1 MPLWRRRPTWWWLLL
16 LLAPTTLLLGSRL
29 RAGTRRAEAE
39 TRALRLQHDALSA
52 QLQVVYE
59 HRSRLEKSLQKERQ
73 SHRRTKD
80 DYSAFKVASR
90 EQMEAQK
97 KQASALFQVVK
108 TEVEFL
114 KSQGGE
120 MEREMAERSGRWERD
135 GAERSRELRLLR
147 QQLEEA
153 ERERDT
159 EVTSLQET
167 ITREKEESQQLRRER
182 QECHVSL
189 QDAQVRLEACELSR
203 GKRAARDGTAELEQN
218 ETNAVR
224 HAQRHVQ
231 QAHDMLSIQ
240 HDQIKEVLK
249 DHQNQLK
256 SAKVLIEEYKRLKQ
270 GLRFMPPSHT
280 VQAQVT
286 DPARTLKDSLPARFA
301 VVKQSE
307 MDRDREGES
316 NNAQP
321 EDGGNNDNDDDD
333 DDDGNDDLEA
343 RPYVVR
349 T

>member
-1 MPLWRRRPTWWWLLL
+1 MRGEANRHWPSPHSTAHDSVARP
-16 LLAPTTLLLGSRL
+16 APRG
-29 RAGTRRAEAE
+29 
-39 TRALRLQHDALSA
+39 
-52 QLQVVYE
+52 
-59 HRSRLEKSLQKERQ
+59 
-73 SHRRTKD
+73 
-80 DYSAFKVASR
+80 
-90 EQMEAQK
+90 
-97 KQASALFQVVK
+97 
-108 TEVEFL
+108 
-114 KSQGGE
+114 
-120 MEREMAERSGRWERD
+120 
-135 GAERSRELRLLR
+135 
-147 QQLEEA
+147 
-153 ERERDT
+153 
-159 EVTSLQET
+159 ET

-280 VQAQVT
+280 VQAQ
-286 DPARTLKDSLPARFA
+286 LKDSLPARFA

-307 MDRDREGES
+307 RQFLMVTAAIVFQMDRDREGES

>member
-1 MPLWRRRPTWWWLLL
+1 MMLTVNSDFACPPRVSTSRVHLSPSLPPLS
-16 LLAPTTLLLGSRL
+16 LAT
-29 RAGTRRAEAE
+29 A
-39 TRALRLQHDALSA
+39 
-52 QLQVVYE
+52 VVYE

-90 EQMEAQK
+90 EQMEVQK
-97 KQASALFQVVK
+97 KQASALYQVVK

-120 MEREMAERSGRWERD
+120 MEREMSERSGRWERD
-135 GAERSRELRLLR
+135 GVERARELRSLR

-203 GKRAARDGTAELEQN
+203 GKRVARDIAAELERN
-218 ETNAVR
+218 ETNAAR

-231 QAHDMLSIQ
+231 QAHDMLSLQ

-270 GLRFMPPSHT
+270 GLRFMPQSHT
-280 VQAQVT
+280 VQAQL
-286 DPARTLKDSLPARFA
+286 RKDSPPARFA
-301 VVKQSE
+301 AVNQSE
-307 MDRDREGES
+307 MDRDRES

-321 EDGGNNDNDDDD
+321 EDGGNNDNDDDGD

>member
-1 MPLWRRRPTWWWLLL
+1 MMLTVNSDFACPPRVSTSRVHLSPSLPPLS
-16 LLAPTTLLLGSRL
+16 LAT
-29 RAGTRRAEAE
+29 A
-39 TRALRLQHDALSA
+39 
-52 QLQVVYE
+52 VVYE

-90 EQMEAQK
+90 EQMEVQK
-97 KQASALFQVVK
+97 KQASALYQVVK

-120 MEREMAERSGRWERD
+120 MEREMSERSGRWERD
-135 GAERSRELRLLR
+135 GVERARELRSLR

-189 QDAQVRLEACELSR
+189 QDAQ
-203 GKRAARDGTAELEQN
+203 
-218 ETNAVR
+218 
-224 HAQRHVQ
+224 
-231 QAHDMLSIQ
+231 QAHDMLSLQ

-270 GLRFMPPSHT
+270 GLRFMPQSHT

-286 DPARTLKDSLPARFA
+286 DPARMLRKDSPPARFA
-301 VVKQSE
+301 AVNQSE
-307 MDRDREGES
+307 MDRDRES

-321 EDGGNNDNDDDD
+321 EDGGNNDNDDDGD

>member
-1 MPLWRRRPTWWWLLL
+1 MH
-16 LLAPTTLLLGSRL
+16 SD
-29 RAGTRRAEAE
+29 AEA
-39 TRALRLQHDALSA
+39 R
-52 QLQVVYE
+52 V
-59 HRSRLEKSLQKERQ
+59 
-73 SHRRTKD
+73 
-80 DYSAFKVASR
+80 FP
-90 EQMEAQK
+90 
-97 KQASALFQVVK
+97 
-108 TEVEFL
+108 
-114 KSQGGE
+114 
-120 MEREMAERSGRWERD
+120 
-135 GAERSRELRLLR
+135 
-147 QQLEEA
+147 
-153 ERERDT
+153 
-159 EVTSLQET
+159 
-167 ITREKEESQQLRRER
+167 
-182 QECHVSL
+182 
-189 QDAQVRLEACELSR
+189 QVRLEACELSR

-280 VQAQVT
+280 VQAQ
-286 DPARTLKDSLPARFA
+286 LKDSLPARFA

-307 MDRDREGES
+307 
-316 NNAQP
+316 
-321 EDGGNNDNDDDD
+321 GNNDNDDDD

>member
-189 QDAQVRLEACELSR
+189 QDAQ
-203 GKRAARDGTAELEQN
+203 
-218 ETNAVR
+218 
-224 HAQRHVQ
+224 

>member
-1 MPLWRRRPTWWWLLL
+1 
-16 LLAPTTLLLGSRL
+16 
-29 RAGTRRAEAE
+29 
-39 TRALRLQHDALSA
+39 
-52 QLQVVYE
+52 
-59 HRSRLEKSLQKERQ
+59 
-73 SHRRTKD
+73 
-80 DYSAFKVASR
+80 
-90 EQMEAQK
+90 
-97 KQASALFQVVK
+97 
-108 TEVEFL
+108 
-114 KSQGGE
+114 

-189 QDAQVRLEACELSR
+189 QDA
-203 GKRAARDGTAELEQN
+203 
-218 ETNAVR
+218 
-224 HAQRHVQ
+224 Q